1 MSKII
6 EKNARQDKKN
16 SPANS
21 PLAKLN
27 KSKSPQNEG
36 KKPNVGSK
44 TKTASSQKSDLR
56 KKS

>member
-36 KKPNVGSK
+36 KKPNVSK
-44 TKTASSQKSDLR
+44 KSTTASSQKSSFK